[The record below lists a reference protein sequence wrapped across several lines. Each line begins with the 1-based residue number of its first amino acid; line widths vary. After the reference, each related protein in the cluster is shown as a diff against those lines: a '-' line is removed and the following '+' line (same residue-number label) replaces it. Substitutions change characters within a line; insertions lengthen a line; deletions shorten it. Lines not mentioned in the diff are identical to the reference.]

1 MVSLLLVFGTMVE
14 FSVVLVAKQKYDWDC
29 KAIDSNGKPWTIR
42 VQESYDARKTNSN
55 IETISQIEG
64 KDNMSAI
71 KTNDE
76 HLTPSQI
83 LNHLTLSE
91 NMPPYRKTDIVAFIL
106 FSSFYLC
113 FNIIYFVVCINY

>member
-1 MVSLLLVFGTMVE
+1 MVE
-14 FSVVLVAKQKYDWDC
+14 FSVVLVAKQKYDWDY
-29 KAIDSNGKPWTIR
+29 KTIDSNAKPLTIK
-42 VQESYDARKTNSN
+42 VQECYDDRKTNSN
-55 IETISQIEG
+55 IGAISQIEG

-71 KTNDE
+71 ETYGE